1 MDWSL
6 AVSTSNIASARED
19 VFSATAP
26 RANLLGVGLM
36 SPEQPVA
43 VAEPSPASSAPATH
57 AASAPFAQRR
67 RIVSAPQRTALPV
80 ALIVRER
87 GTLPS
92 LEAQLQQARPV
103 VVFPSLSHFCT
114 ESHRSERWGGIV
126 IARACAWDARL
137 DDYVLHRECMA
148 LYGEAE
154 DGYGWPESVQ
164 RLRDDGVAGWLG
176 QLDVPRVRLPPA
188 KPRRVRPAGE
198 AAPRK
203 KSRAVF
209 SLWKPAQ
216 PVSIAEPAEP
226 AAHQPVAAPSSESGK
241 RRAAKVE
248 LGARARGRVST
259 QQTLPFVETRAVVE
273 KPAARRPRG
282 GRTSV
287 QLSKEERRALA
298 HAAGVRAPQQVSF
311 GQEERLARM
320 GIEIGLTRA
329 YELLDKL
336 RARARELARATKVKR

>member
-1 MDWSL
+1 
-6 AVSTSNIASARED
+6 
-19 VFSATAP
+19 
-26 RANLLGVGLM
+26 M

-43 VAEPSPASSAPATH
+43 VAEPSPSSSAPG
-57 AASAPFAQRR
+57 AAGAQRR

-87 GTLPS
+87 GSLPT
-92 LEAQLQQARPV
+92 LEAQLQQTRPV
-103 VVFPSLSHFCT
+103 VFFPSLSHFCT

-164 RLRDDGVAGWLG
+164 RLRDDGVSGWLG

-198 AAPRK
+198 ASPRK
-203 KSRAVF
+203 KSRTVF

-216 PVSIAEPAEP
+216 AVSVSEP
-226 AAHQPVAAPSSESGK
+226 AAQPAASHSAAVPAPEPGK
-241 RRAAKVE
+241 RRTSRSAE
-248 LGARARGRVST
+248 LGSRAQARAAT

-273 KPAARRPRG
+273 KSAVGSGRAASARRPRG
-282 GRTSV
+282 ERPA
-287 QLSKEERRALA
+287 LPKEELRALA
-298 HAAGVRAPQQVSF
+298 HAAGLRAPQQVSSR
-311 GQEERLARM
+311 QEERLARM

-336 RARARELARATKVKR
+336 RARARVLAAKR